1 MSVYD
6 SLRTAIATA
15 LDGVP
20 NTGVV
25 HDRERFVVDLSRY
38 LELFK
43 TTIGGVSQ
51 IRGWLVLRE
60 SAHPIPEDV
69 FGEVR
74 RRHLFVLYGVLGF
87 QDSTDTYGT
96 MQALCDAVMATFD
109 DATTLGVAGV
119 VVRTVGPC
127 ALRSFKT
134 EQFGSVLCHAAEI
147 ELPVDVM
154 LPIGTA

>member
-1 MSVYD
+1 MTAYT

-20 NTGVV
+20 NTGIV

-60 SAHPIPEDV
+60 SAHPLDEAV
-69 FGEVR
+69 YGEVR

-96 MQALCDAVMATFD
+96 MQGLCDAVMAAFD
-109 DATTLGVAGV
+109 NQTTLGVAGV

-127 ALRSFKT
+127 ALRSFKA

-147 ELPVDVM
+147 ELPIDVM
-154 LPIGTA
+154 QPAGTA